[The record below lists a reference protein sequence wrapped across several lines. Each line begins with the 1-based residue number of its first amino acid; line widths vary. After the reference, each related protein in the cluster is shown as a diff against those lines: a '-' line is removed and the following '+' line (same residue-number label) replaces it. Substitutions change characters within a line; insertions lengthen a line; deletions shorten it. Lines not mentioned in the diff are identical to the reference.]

1 MTVYGSKFMF
11 RATRNPVERIPAVC
25 MKEKSKGGR
34 PPKSASEKLKERLT
48 VKMAAADYY
57 ALRGKARAAGLTW
70 AEYARTALSRSV
82 VRQRLTAEQMTLLRQ
97 LAGMANNLNQLAR
110 KANSAGYVQ
119 AAAECTALIEKIDTL
134 IDQINE

>member
-1 MTVYGSKFMF
+1 MF
-11 RATRNPVERIPAVC
+11 RVPRNPCRFIPLVSNGYNE
-25 MKEKSKGGR
+25 KESQR
-34 PPKSASEKLKERLT
+34 RTSAQIRKRK
-48 VKMAAADYY
+48 AQGAADREDGRSRLY

>member
-1 MTVYGSKFMF
+1 MF
-11 RATRNPVERIPAVC
+11 RVPRNPCRFIPLVSNGYNE
-25 MKEKSKGGR
+25 KESQR
-34 PPKSASEKLKERLT
+34 RTSAQIRKRK
-48 VKMAAADYY
+48 AQGAADREDGRSRLLRPAAR
-57 ALRGKARAAGLTW
+57 ALPRRAAGLTW

>member
-1 MTVYGSKFMF
+1 MDIMKK
-11 RATRNPVERIPAVC
+11 NP
-25 MKEKSKGGR
+25 KGGR

-70 AEYARTALSRSV
+70 AEYA
-82 VRQRLTAEQMTLLRQ
+82 LLRQ

-119 AAAECTALIEKIDTL
+119 AATECTALIEKIDTL

>member
-1 MTVYGSKFMF
+1 MDIMKK
-11 RATRNPVERIPAVC
+11 NP
-25 MKEKSKGGR
+25 KGGR

-82 VRQRLTAEQMTLLRQ
+82 VRLLRQ

>member
-1 MTVYGSKFMF
+1 MDIMKK
-11 RATRNPVERIPAVC
+11 NP
-25 MKEKSKGGR
+25 KGGR

-70 AEYARTALSRSV
+70 AEYARPALSRSV
-82 VRQRLTAEQMTLLRQ
+82 VRQRLTAEQMPLLRQ

>member
-1 MTVYGSKFMF
+1 MDIMKK
-11 RATRNPVERIPAVC
+11 NP
-25 MKEKSKGGR
+25 KGGR

-82 VRQRLTAEQMTLLRQ
+82 VRQRLTRQ

>member
-1 MTVYGSKFMF
+1 MDIMKK
-11 RATRNPVERIPAVC
+11 NP
-25 MKEKSKGGR
+25 KGGR

-82 VRQRLTAEQMTLLRQ
+82 VRQRLTAEQMTLLRVFNKSSM
-97 LAGMANNLNQLAR
+97 LKHRTKVGMR
-110 KANSAGYVQ
+110 GKHRR
-119 AAAECTALIEKIDTL
+119 
-134 IDQINE
+134 

>member
-1 MTVYGSKFMF
+1 MDIMKK
-11 RATRNPVERIPAVC
+11 NP
-25 MKEKSKGGR
+25 KGGR

-82 VRQRLTAEQMTLLRQ
+82 VRQRLTAEQMTLLRVFNKSSM
-97 LAGMANNLNQLAR
+97 LKHRAKTGMR
-110 KANSAGYVQ
+110 GKHRR
-119 AAAECTALIEKIDTL
+119 
-134 IDQINE
+134 

>member
-1 MTVYGSKFMF
+1 MDIMKK
-11 RATRNPVERIPAVC
+11 NP
-25 MKEKSKGGR
+25 KGGR

-82 VRQRLTAEQMTLLRQ
+82 QRLTAEQMTLLRQ

>member
-1 MTVYGSKFMF
+1 MDIMKK
-11 RATRNPVERIPAVC
+11 NP
-25 MKEKSKGGR
+25 KGGR

-82 VRQRLTAEQMTLLRQ
+82 VRQRLTAEQMTLLRVFNKSSM
-97 LAGMANNLNQLAR
+97 LKHRAKAGMR
-110 KANSAGYVQ
+110 GKHRR
-119 AAAECTALIEKIDTL
+119 
-134 IDQINE
+134 

>member
-1 MTVYGSKFMF
+1 MKK
-11 RATRNPVERIPAVC
+11 NP
-25 MKEKSKGGR
+25 KGGR

-82 VRQRLTAEQMTLLRQ
+82 VRQRLTAEQMTLLRVFNKSSM
-97 LAGMANNLNQLAR
+97 LKHRTKAGMR
-110 KANSAGYVQ
+110 GKHRR
-119 AAAECTALIEKIDTL
+119 
-134 IDQINE
+134 

>member
-1 MTVYGSKFMF
+1 MDIMKK
-11 RATRNPVERIPAVC
+11 NP
-25 MKEKSKGGR
+25 KGGR

-110 KANSAGYVQ
+110 KANSAGYVP
-119 AAAECTALIEKIDTL
+119 AATEGTALIEKIDTL

>member
-1 MTVYGSKFMF
+1 MKK
-11 RATRNPVERIPAVC
+11 NP
-25 MKEKSKGGR
+25 KGGR

-70 AEYARTALSRSV
+70 
-82 VRQRLTAEQMTLLRQ
+82 AEQMTLLRQ

>member
-1 MTVYGSKFMF
+1 MDIMKK
-11 RATRNPVERIPAVC
+11 NP
-25 MKEKSKGGR
+25 KGGR

-97 LAGMANNLNQLAR
+97 LAGMGKASKPHPRRNFAGCARRSIRSATISISSPEKPTPPDMFRQRRSAQL
-110 KANSAGYVQ
+110 
-119 AAAECTALIEKIDTL
+119 
-134 IDQINE
+134 

>member
-1 MTVYGSKFMF
+1 MDIMKK
-11 RATRNPVERIPAVC
+11 NP
-25 MKEKSKGGR
+25 KGGR

-70 AEYARTALSRSV
+70 A
-82 VRQRLTAEQMTLLRQ
+82 TAEQMTLLRQ

>member
-25 MKEKSKGGR
+25 MKEKNKGGR
-34 PPKSASEKLKERLT
+34 PPKPAGEKLKERLT

-70 AEYARTALSRSV
+70 AEYARTA
-82 VRQRLTAEQMTLLRQ
+82 
-97 LAGMANNLNQLAR
+97 
-110 KANSAGYVQ
+110 
-119 AAAECTALIEKIDTL
+119 AAECTALIEKIDTL

>member
-1 MTVYGSKFMF
+1 MDIMKK
-11 RATRNPVERIPAVC
+11 NP
-25 MKEKSKGGR
+25 KGGR

-70 AEYARTALSRSV
+70 AEYAR
-82 VRQRLTAEQMTLLRQ
+82 MTLLRQ

>member
-1 MTVYGSKFMF
+1 MDIMKK
-11 RATRNPVERIPAVC
+11 NP
-25 MKEKSKGGR
+25 KGGR

-82 VRQRLTAEQMTLLRQ
+82 VRQMTLLRQ

>member
-1 MTVYGSKFMF
+1 MDIMKK
-11 RATRNPVERIPAVC
+11 NP
-25 MKEKSKGGR
+25 KGGR

-82 VRQRLTAEQMTLLRQ
+82 VRQQIIIMNRQ
-97 LAGMANNLNQLAR
+97 PCTIFHH
-110 KANSAGYVQ
+110 SAGAVLVVCLVRSGQ
-119 AAAECTALIEKIDTL
+119 FAAGIQRTRFQRSILVVLPIFAFQQSSRII
-134 IDQINE
+134 

>member
-1 MTVYGSKFMF
+1 MDIMKK
-11 RATRNPVERIPAVC
+11 NP
-25 MKEKSKGGR
+25 KGGR

-70 AEYARTALSRSV
+70 AEYARTAL
-82 VRQRLTAEQMTLLRQ
+82 LTAEQMTLLRQ

-119 AAAECTALIEKIDTL
+119 AATECTALIEKIDTL

>member
-1 MTVYGSKFMF
+1 MKK
-11 RATRNPVERIPAVC
+11 NP
-25 MKEKSKGGR
+25 KGGR

-57 ALRGKARAAGLTW
+57 ALRGKARA
-70 AEYARTALSRSV
+70 ALSRSV

>member
-1 MTVYGSKFMF
+1 MDIMKK
-11 RATRNPVERIPAVC
+11 NP
-25 MKEKSKGGR
+25 KDGR

-48 VKMAAADYY
+48 VKMAAADY

>member
-1 MTVYGSKFMF
+1 MDIMKK
-11 RATRNPVERIPAVC
+11 NP
-25 MKEKSKGGR
+25 KGGR

-82 VRQRLTAEQMTLLRQ
+82 VRQRLTAEQRQ

>member
-1 MTVYGSKFMF
+1 MDIMKK
-11 RATRNPVERIPAVC
+11 NP
-25 MKEKSKGGR
+25 KGGR

-97 LAGMANNLNQLAR
+97 LAR